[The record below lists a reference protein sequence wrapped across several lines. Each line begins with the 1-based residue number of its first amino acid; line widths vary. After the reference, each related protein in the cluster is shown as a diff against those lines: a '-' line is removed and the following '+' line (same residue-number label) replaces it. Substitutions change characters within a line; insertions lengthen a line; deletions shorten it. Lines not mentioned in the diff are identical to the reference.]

1 MIRVIRVEFMNK
13 YLQVF
18 KISFQQEF
26 VYRTNF
32 IMWRVRNILQIFL
45 VFFLWD
51 AVFSNPGQVIFGY
64 DRAKVLTYVFGLL
77 VVRAFVLSARA
88 ADVAGEIARG
98 ELSNHLLKP
107 LNYFNYWFT
116 RDISSK
122 VLNLLFASAE
132 TLILFFILKPPFFL
146 QTNLVSILGFL
157 AAIVLAMFIYFTL
170 LFIVSSIP
178 FWLPEAGWGV
188 HFLVTVVVVEF
199 LSGALF
205 PLDILP
211 QVVQNILNF
220 LPFPY
225 LIFFPLQ
232 VYLGKITGAVLLKGI
247 LISIFWAVSLWYV
260 MQGIWKKGLKVYQAH
275 GR

>member
-1 MIRVIRVEFMNK
+1 M
-13 YLQVF
+13 
-18 KISFQQEF
+18 
-26 VYRTNF
+26 
-32 IMWRVRNILQIFL
+32 
-45 VFFLWD
+45 
-51 AVFSNPGQVIFGY
+51 
-64 DRAKVLTYVFGLL
+64 

-107 LNYFNYWFT
+107 LSYFKYWLT

-122 VLNLLFASAE
+122 ALNLLFASVE
-132 TLILFFILKPPFFL
+132 TVLLFLILKPPFYL
-146 QTNLVSILGFL
+146 QTNLISILGFL
-157 AAIVLAMFIYFTL
+157 VAIVLAMFIYFIL
-170 LFIVSSIP
+170 LFIVSSVP

-188 HFLVTVVVVEF
+188 HFLVTVVIVEF

-211 QVVQNILNF
+211 QAIQNILNF

-232 VYLGKITGAVLLKGI
+232 VYLGKITGVVLLKGMF
-247 LISIFWAVSLWYV
+247 ISIFWAIALWYV